1 MESSKLIRA
10 FRVEEE
16 IRVFRV
22 ERVGI
27 IIGSNVPEAHWVLD
41 QRRGGRKEPYAVK
54 TLLGWTLLGPVGS
67 ELQREF
73 QVNFI
78 QNQEN
83 VLQKQV
89 ERMIQMD
96 LSENDDYLAKGMSL
110 EDQQALSILEGSVK
124 KVDGH
129 YEIALPWRSG
139 KPALPNNRK
148 MAERR
153 LASLQTRLRKYNG
166 VREKYR
172 NVMDDYLEN
181 GYAAQVSEVKQLY
194 GSGIEDM
201 SGRIWY
207 LPHHPVFH
215 PQKPNKVC
223 VVFDCAAKFESTL
236 LNDQLLQG
244 PDLNNPLFGV
254 LLRFRQD
261 PITSRQCSIRSE

>member
-1 MESSKLIRA
+1 
-10 FRVEEE
+10 
-16 IRVFRV
+16 
-22 ERVGI
+22 
-27 IIGSNVPEAHWVLD
+27 
-41 QRRGGRKEPYAVK
+41 
-54 TLLGWTLLGPVGS
+54 
-67 ELQREF
+67 
-73 QVNFI
+73 
-78 QNQEN
+78 
-83 VLQKQV
+83 
-89 ERMIQMD
+89 MD

-215 PQKPNKVC
+215 PVFHPQKPNKVC